1 MIIQAMKKL
10 LNIFTI
16 LAVLFLAA
24 ACDSYLNRQPDDQL
38 TSENVFEKM
47 STTRQY
53 LTNVYS
59 WMPCVA
65 NMCGNHET
73 SFYNNVTDLLS
84 LSFSGNIFALYMH
97 NNFAPTSL
105 SSSYSNLYKGIREAT
120 YFMQNADRCKDPQLT
135 ETTRKQWIAE
145 ARFLR
150 AFYYT
155 ELLRVWGPT
164 FLFGD
169 DMADFNDP
177 NIAGYDRTPWD
188 ECVAWV
194 CNEYDE
200 AAKDLPTTVGNRDYG
215 RATKGAALGMKARLL
230 VYNAR
235 PLFNGQNGTG
245 MYNGVKNRFGEKL
258 FSTEYDLK
266 KWEAARD
273 ALKEVINLGT
283 YALSY
288 DTSNPDNAILN
299 LHSNYVKMSSEEN
312 LFAQQVKFAD
322 YNSSVYAMRVCCLP
336 WGRGYGERNYGGLST
351 TQKLV
356 DAFAMASGV
365 YPVTNIDSPD
375 YQKGLAPE
383 FDPRS
388 GLSEANEFAVSGEN
402 GAHPFFVA
410 TKDPD
415 TGTLTEYPIQNMF
428 LNREP
433 RFYLNV
439 FWAGLQFM
447 MGNGTQIS
455 PQPIEFF
462 RNGNSNVANNFPTT
476 GFLSIKWI
484 DPSLTDANQG
494 TMSYPI
500 LRYADILLMYA
511 EALIELNE
519 LSNPDLLACWNEV
532 RERAGV
538 PDIETIYPE
547 VKSDQ
552 ATARKYLRQERI
564 VELCAEG
571 VRNFDI
577 RTWMTAEEDLNG
589 DVVGCNI
596 MAKNQEIGGEYWTRT
611 SIFAPGGL
619 GEGGQ
624 TTMRTFTKKNYLYPF
639 PQNEIE
645 RVPGMTQNLG
655 W

>member
-16 LAVLFLAA
+16 LAVLFFAA

-38 TSENVFEKM
+38 TSENIFDKM

-65 NMCGNHET
+65 NLCGNHET
-73 SFYNNVTDLLS
+73 SFYNNCTDLLS
-84 LSFSGNIFALYMH
+84 LSFGNTFGKYMH

-105 SSSYSNLYKGIREAT
+105 SSSYENLYKGIREAT
-120 YFMQNADRCKDPQLT
+120 YFMQNAHKCHDPLLT
-135 ETTRKQWIAE
+135 EETRKQWIAE

-164 FLFGD
+164 FLLGE

-177 NIAGYDRTPWD
+177 DIAGYDRDPWD

-200 AAKDLPTTVGNRDYG
+200 AAKDLPTSVGNNDYG

-235 PLFNGQNGTG
+235 PLFNGQDGTG

-258 FSTEYDLK
+258 FSTEYDAK

-273 ALKEVINLGT
+273 ALKEVISLGA
-283 YALSY
+283 YSLSY
-288 DTSNPDNAILN
+288 DKLHPENAILN
-299 LHSNYVKMSSEEN
+299 IHSNFVDMASTEN
-312 LFAQQVKFAD
+312 LFAQQVRFAD

-336 WGRGYGERNYGGLST
+336 AGRGHGERNYGSLAP

-356 DAFAMASGV
+356 DAFAMASGI
-365 YPVTNIDSPD
+365 YPVTNIDSPS
-375 YQKGLAPE
+375 YKKGLAPE
-383 FDPRS
+383 FDPKS

-415 TGTLTEYPIQNMF
+415 TGTFTEYPILKMF
-428 LNREP
+428 QNREP
-433 RFYLNV
+433 RFYVNV
-439 FWAGLQFM
+439 FWSGLQFM
-447 MGNGTQIS
+447 MGSGSQIS
-455 PQPIEFF
+455 KEPIEFF
-462 RNGNSNVANNFPTT
+462 RGGNSNVETTYPPT
-476 GFLSIKWI
+476 GYLSIKWV

-494 TMSYPI
+494 VLSFPI
-500 LRYADILLMYA
+500 LRYADVLLMYA
-511 EALIELNE
+511 EALIELND
-519 LSNPDLLACWNEV
+519 LKNPDLLKSWNLV
-532 RERAGV
+532 RKRAGV
-538 PDIETIYPE
+538 PDIETVYPDVE
-547 VKSDQ
+547 NNQ
-552 ATARKYLRQERI
+552 ATARKYLRQERL

-577 RTWMTAEEDLNG
+577 RTWMTAEEDMHG

-596 MAKNQEIGGEYWTRT
+596 MANNHEIGGDFWKRT
-611 SIFAPGGL
+611 SIFSANGL
-619 GEGGQ
+619 GEAQ
-624 TTMRTFTKKNYLYPF
+624 LTTKRTFTKKNYLYPF
-639 PQNEIE
+639 PQNELE